1 MRLLVTGKSGQLAT
15 ALSEMGAARGVDV
28 LTVGRPEFDLADPG
42 AELTLLTRARPDA
55 IISAAAYT
63 AVDKAETEAPAAA
76 QINAAGPARL
86 ARFAADHGIPIVHLS
101 TDYVFDG
108 TKPDPYVETDPTHPL
123 GVYGATKLDG
133 ERAVALV
140 HPNHAILRTAWVYSP
155 FGTNF
160 LKTMLRLA
168 ETRSELSI
176 VADQHGNPTSA
187 LDLADAVISVAEGL
201 VARPDDPTL
210 RGIFH
215 VAGSG
220 SASWADFAIE
230 IFRLSASQGGPS
242 ASVLPI
248 ATTQYPT
255 PASRPANSRL
265 ATNKLAQAYGVTLPS
280 WQDSTATTVKRV
292 LAEQT
297 SKQGPPS

>member
-242 ASVLPI
+242 ASVQPI

-255 PASRPANSRL
+255 PARRPANSRL

>member
-15 ALSEMGAARGVDV
+15 ALLEMGAARGVDV

-242 ASVLPI
+242 ASVQPI

-255 PASRPANSRL
+255 PARRPANSRL